1 MRRSAITAILLC
13 LVLSCLGF
21 AQSSTLSG
29 TVADPSGALIP
40 GVTIVA
46 TNTATGVASN
56 TITNESGTYN
66 FPSVQPGSYK
76 VSASLPG
83 FQTRNYTGVEVGQ
96 SIGVRLNITME
107 LASVASAIEVTISSA
122 DALLTS
128 SSSVGQVLAEQKI
141 RDLPIVG
148 NNVLDLIGTM
158 AGIRMDPTFGES
170 GPGVTFAGVS
180 SLQINTV
187 RDGLSVS
194 DGRFNNGVFGTTF
207 LNPDLVGEIRVIL
220 TPVDAELGRGNGQV
234 QIQTRS
240 GTNKYTGSVVWN
252 VRNSALNSNTW
263 SNNRTIDGATG
274 VWKPTVPN
282 WQNNHQFTGSYG
294 GPIIKNKTFFFALWD
309 QQLNYRRN
317 TVTASVMTD
326 AARNGIFRYFDGW
339 GSANAAANT
348 VATGTAPSRAVVDF
362 QGNPLT
368 NLITAF
374 PNGTAYTAG
383 QGLKCLS
390 VFGHTKADGT
400 PFTAADCPGGTAV
413 FNNNTS
419 WDSLRTTT
427 DTTGYIRKVLT
438 LMPKANFFGNVTG
451 TTIDGLNL
459 AGYQYTARRRG
470 NGGGGSTT
478 QGQSTDLDRKQ
489 FNLKIDHNLS
499 QKHKIAGSWSIESDN
514 TASAISNWHGGLN
527 FETKR
532 HP

>member
-1 MRRSAITAILLC
+1 
-13 LVLSCLGF
+13 
-21 AQSSTLSG
+21 
-29 TVADPSGALIP
+29 
-40 GVTIVA
+40 
-46 TNTATGVASN
+46 
-56 TITNESGTYN
+56 
-66 FPSVQPGSYK
+66 
-76 VSASLPG
+76 
-83 FQTRNYTGVEVGQ
+83 
-96 SIGVRLNITME
+96 ME
-107 LASVASAIEVTISSA
+107 LASVASAIGVTISSA

-128 SSSVGQVLAEQKI
+128 SSSVGQVLPEQKI

-234 QIQTRS
+234 QIQARS
-240 GTNKYTGSVVWN
+240 GTNKYSGSVVWN

-294 GPIIKNKTFFFALWD
+294 GPILKNKTFFFALWD

-317 TVTASVMTD
+317 TVTASVMTE
-326 AARNGIFRYFDGW
+326 AASNGIFRYFDGW
-339 GSANAAANT
+339 GNANAAANT

-368 NLITAF
+368 SLITGF
-374 PNGTAYTAG
+374 PNGTPYGAG
-383 QGLKCLS
+383 QGLKCFS
-390 VFGHTKADGT
+390 IFGNTKADGT
-400 PFTAADCPGGTAV
+400 PFTTADCPG
-413 FNNNTS
+413 
-419 WDSLRTTT
+419 
-427 DTTGYIRKVLT
+427 
-438 LMPKANFFGNVTG
+438 
-451 TTIDGLNL
+451 
-459 AGYQYTARRRG
+459 
-470 NGGGGSTT
+470 
-478 QGQSTDLDRKQ
+478 
-489 FNLKIDHNLS
+489 
-499 QKHKIAGSWSIESDN
+499 
-514 TASAISNWHGGLN
+514 HGGDQHAVGFPANHNGHDRLHQES
-527 FETKR
+527 FSVDAQGKFLRKR
-532 HP
+532 GGHND